1 MIPNIPNWYPTTQSF
16 ILKMVS
22 NATFRIFFLLPCI
35 ILLEYYR
42 ATDQNEHVQQASRK
56 LTNQFR
62 SRRKFG
68 SYFMQEKKLSDDKD
82 DLKQKEKI
90 NKTQWASIVLGTR
103 SKSHEF

>member
-68 SYFMQEKKLSDDKD
+68 SYFMQEKKIIRWQGWFETKGKN
-82 DLKQKEKI
+82 KQ
-90 NKTQWASIVLGTR
+90 NSVSLYCAR
-103 SKSHEF
+103 YSK